1 MIDFEISLFIKELW
15 FNLMYLRLTGTLMSK
30 ASLHLVIKVS
40 KPCLVRS
47 RLDSKL
53 EYIDDIL
60 LQENVYN
67 LHIELLLRFLFLKV
81 CFQQVTIVLWKSANP
96 VSIAHELWKP
106 LHKVVNITSMLVGKS
121 GFLKQAGNLIKLL
134 RL

>member
-1 MIDFEISLFIKELW
+1 MIDFEISLFIKGLW
-15 FNLMYLRLTGTLMSK
+15 IDLIDLRLTGTLMSK

-40 KPCLVRS
+40 KPYLVTS
-47 RLDSKL
+47 RLDTKL

-81 CFQQVTIVLWKSANP
+81 CFQQVTIVL
-96 VSIAHELWKP
+96 
-106 LHKVVNITSMLVGKS
+106 
-121 GFLKQAGNLIKLL
+121 
-134 RL
+134 